1 MRNNTLIIFIIIAM
15 SALSGCGQNEPYSL
29 EKRKE
34 VGMASDSETS
44 QRASTKFLAYEHSI
58 SIDISEEK
66 LSTAY
71 KKTVAS
77 CVEDRENNCTI
88 LNAEIASGEYS
99 SAHIKLR
106 VKPGGVKRL
115 LESAAGKGDVVGES
129 THVEDLALPI
139 TDNKKRLKMLT
150 SHRDRLLSLHEK
162 AADDIESLIKISE
175 ELAKVQREL
184 ENAQGQNAHLLQR
197 VDMDIVNIRFA
208 VEKNRSFW
216 KPVAQSLSKFSSR
229 FSKGISDTITGVAYL
244 LPWLFVIIPAIFGFR
259 FLWRRGKKVR

>member
-1 MRNNTLIIFIIIAM
+1 M
-15 SALSGCGQNEPYSL
+15 SALSGCGQNALEPYSL

-44 QRASTKFLAYEHSI
+44 QRASTKFLAYEHYI
-58 SIDISEEK
+58 SIDMSEEE
-66 LSTAY
+66 LTPAY
-71 KKTVAS
+71 RKTVAS
-77 CVEDRENNCTI
+77 CVEDRKNSCTV
-88 LNAEIASGEYS
+88 LNAEISSGEYA
-99 SAHIKLR
+99 SASIKLR
-106 VKPGGVKRL
+106 VKPGGVKKL

-162 AADDIESLIKISE
+162 AADNIESLIKISE
-175 ELAKVQREL
+175 ELAKVQSEL
-184 ENAQGQNAHLLQR
+184 ENAQGQNAYLLQR
-197 VDMDIVNIRFA
+197 VNMDIANIRFS
-208 VEKNRSFW
+208 VERNRSFW
-216 KPVAQSLSKFSSR
+216 KPVAQSLSRFSSR
-229 FSKGISDTITGVAYL
+229 FSEGISDVITGLAYF